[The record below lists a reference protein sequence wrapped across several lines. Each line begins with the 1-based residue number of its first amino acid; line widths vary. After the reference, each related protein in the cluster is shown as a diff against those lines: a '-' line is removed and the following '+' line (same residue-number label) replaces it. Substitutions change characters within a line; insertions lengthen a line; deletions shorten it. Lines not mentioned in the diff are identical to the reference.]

1 MDRGNHWRDDKFDFF
16 LSSLRAYPSGNT
28 CFLTRFSYILATLA
42 GKTVLVVGGSSG
54 IGYGVAKASLL
65 SRASKV
71 ITASSSKAKEEAA
84 LVRLKDDTTVAGST
98 VEGTASGEVVDARD
112 SKNVKELLE
121 RVGEID
127 HLVWTSGDS
136 LRTSFPDMDL
146 DAQKDV
152 FDVRFWGPFT
162 AAQVA
167 KIRPGGSITLTTGT
181 ILVRPMKGSSLM
193 SGVVGAVDSLARG
206 LAVDLAPIRVNVI
219 SPGLVKT
226 ELLGQLPAEAFKKFE
241 QYANTV
247 LVQHMGQPDE
257 LAEAYLFC
265 MKCQYITGQRIEVD
279 GGGKFIYS

>member
-1 MDRGNHWRDDKFDFF
+1 M
-16 LSSLRAYPSGNT
+16 
-28 CFLTRFSYILATLA
+28 ATLA
-42 GKTVLVVGGSSG
+42 GKTVLIVGGSSG

-71 ITASSSKAKEEAA
+71 IIASSSKAKVEAT
-84 LVRLKDDTTVAGST
+84 LVRLKDDTTAIGSI
-98 VEGTASGEVVDARD
+98 VEGTALGEVVDVKD

-146 DAQKDV
+146 DAHKDV
-152 FDVRFWGPFT
+152 FDVRFWGAFT

-167 KIRPGGSITLTTGT
+167 KIRPEGSITLTIGT
-181 ILVRPMKGSSLM
+181 LLVRPRKGWSLM

-219 SPGLVKT
+219 SPGLVET
-226 ELLGQLPAEAFKKFE
+226 ELLDQLPVEARKELEKH
-241 QYANTV
+241 ANAL
-247 LVQHMGQPDE
+247 LVQHIGHPDE

-279 GGGKFIYS
+279 GGGKFI